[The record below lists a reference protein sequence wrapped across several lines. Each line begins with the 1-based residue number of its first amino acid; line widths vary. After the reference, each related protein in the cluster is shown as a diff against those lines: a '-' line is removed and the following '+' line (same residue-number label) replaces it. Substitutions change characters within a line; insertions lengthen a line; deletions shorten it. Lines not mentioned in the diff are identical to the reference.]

1 MIRYSSAGISNCG
14 QDAINEFKFLVK
26 EAHKCGIEVIMD
38 VVFNHTAEGN
48 EKGPILSF
56 RSDNSVYY
64 MLAPKGEFYN
74 YSGCG
79 NKFNCNHP
87 VVRHFIVDC
96 LRYWLTEMHVDGFC
110 FDLASIMTRGS
121 RLFAWL
127 SATSYALLSGM
138 LSMYMGFQIPIE
150 GDLLTTGTPPSSPPS
165 IDISND
171 SILCGVKY
179 HDVVRQFIK
188 GTYGFL
194 VLLLSAYVEAPIY
207 TRREEEDHGT
217 VSLSYVYMMVF
228 LWLI

>member
-1 MIRYSSAGISNCG
+1 
-14 QDAINEFKFLVK
+14 
-26 EAHKCGIEVIMD
+26 MD

-64 MLAPKGEFYN
+64 MLAP
-74 YSGCG
+74 
-79 NKFNCNHP
+79 
-87 VVRHFIVDC
+87 
-96 LRYWLTEMHVDGFC
+96 
-110 FDLASIMTRGS
+110 
-121 RLFAWL
+121 
-127 SATSYALLSGM
+127 
-138 LSMYMGFQIPIE
+138 
-150 GDLLTTGTPPSSPPS
+150 
-165 IDISND
+165 
-171 SILCGVKY
+171 KY